1 MKISSN
7 PLFRRNVISLAIRT
21 SYQIVIATA
30 GAFLAGASYA
40 QTATAEDTT
49 AASTLDAVVVTGTA
63 SKKTKAQVSYS
74 ISTLDENTL
83 RLNGATSVTET
94 LKSVPGFWVESSGG
108 EASGNIR
115 ARGIPV
121 DGFGSVTLLEDGLP
135 VQHDPALGYLNADQV
150 FRMDETI
157 GRVEVVRGGP
167 SAVFYSNAPAGAI
180 NFISRGIADKPE
192 GTAKLSISN
201 HGQRRGDIWYSM
213 PLSDT
218 LGIGMGGFYRVDP
231 GVRDPG
237 FDANKGGQFR
247 FKLVKDIDHGS
258 ITADFKHL
266 DDQVEFYLGLPMRTY
281 PDGSIKGVPGLDAN
295 YATIAGPQTQL
306 STMITGSGGKYA
318 FDNSVG
324 TQVKRDQFTLG
335 FERDLSDGWVAKD
348 SLRYSDTNT
357 QRNGVYPNQLISI
370 SNFLTASAGLLTYVP
385 GAVALDVRSVSAPG
399 SSYVGNGNGL
409 MIVGGERGI
418 TTPVTETVNDLRLSK
433 KFKFDQ
439 QQHDVTLGYYYAGF
453 DQVFQRYSST
463 VLLAAQSQAPLLNL
477 VGLDAMGNVLGSVT
491 DNGFYNYG
499 YEWANA
505 KGSSKTHSF
514 YLSDDWKVNNQLS
527 VDGGL
532 RWERVNVSG
541 STEQTK
547 VVNLGTF
554 STSVIQTGNGVFDT
568 YDQTFSKAGWS
579 IGSNYQLTRNSG
591 VFARWSQAFR
601 LPNLSSYITSPTAT
615 PRTQT
620 MDLGEIG
627 VKYTSEYL
635 DLFPTFFYTKYN
647 NVSYTNYVFSLNNST
662 STPQTGY
669 ASTNTFGLEL
679 EGSVR
684 FSKLF
689 DLGLVVTTEN
699 PQYDNLTYIDKVNNL
714 PVTRDFRNNQ
724 LIRVPR
730 LNYRLTPGLNLLGDQ
745 LRLQATYEYVGM
757 RFVDAANTMS
767 LPSYNVI
774 NIAARYNLNKT
785 TTLFFNVDN
794 VNNSMGLTEG
804 NPRAGELQSADAR
817 ANSFIARPIL
827 GRNVRLAVKYDF

>member
-1 MKISSN
+1 
-7 PLFRRNVISLAIRT
+7 
-21 SYQIVIATA
+21 
-30 GAFLAGASYA
+30 
-40 QTATAEDTT
+40 
-49 AASTLDAVVVTGTA
+49 
-63 SKKTKAQVSYS
+63 
-74 ISTLDENTL
+74 
-83 RLNGATSVTET
+83 
-94 LKSVPGFWVESSGG
+94 
-108 EASGNIR
+108 
-115 ARGIPV
+115 
-121 DGFGSVTLLEDGLP
+121 
-135 VQHDPALGYLNADQV
+135 
-150 FRMDETI
+150 
-157 GRVEVVRGGP
+157 
-167 SAVFYSNAPAGAI
+167 
-180 NFISRGIADKPE
+180 
-192 GTAKLSISN
+192 
-201 HGQRRGDIWYSM
+201 
-213 PLSDT
+213 
-218 LGIGMGGFYRVDP
+218 
-231 GVRDPG
+231 
-237 FDANKGGQFR
+237 
-247 FKLVKDIDHGS
+247 
-258 ITADFKHL
+258 
-266 DDQVEFYLGLPMRTY
+266 
-281 PDGSIKGVPGLDAN
+281 
-295 YATIAGPQTQL
+295 
-306 STMITGSGGKYA
+306 
-318 FDNSVG
+318 
-324 TQVKRDQFTLG
+324 
-335 FERDLSDGWVAKD
+335 
-348 SLRYSDTNT
+348 
-357 QRNGVYPNQLISI
+357 
-370 SNFLTASAGLLTYVP
+370 
-385 GAVALDVRSVSAPG
+385 VALDVRSVSAPG

-804 NPRAGELQSADAR
+804 NPRAGELQSADAT